1 MTVRG
6 PPGPPGP
13 PGRGWLDTS
22 FAPGGS
28 CGCNETLLR
37 LYVQVRVRM
46 MMMMMVV
53 MMVMMVTIIM
63 FRTSILN

>member
-37 LYVQVRVRM
+37 LYVQVRVVM
-46 MMMMMVV
+46 KMIMV
-53 MMVMMVTIIM
+53 VTIIM

>member
-37 LYVQVRVRM
+37 LYVQVTLMMMVMIM
-46 MMMMMVV
+46 MMMIIM
-53 MMVMMVTIIM
+53 IIM

>member
-37 LYVQVRVRM
+37 LYVQVRVV
-46 MMMMMVV
+46 MMMMVMM

>member
-37 LYVQVRVRM
+37 LYVQVRVV
-46 MMMMMVV
+46 MMMMVMV

-63 FRTSILN
+63 FRTSTLN

>member
-37 LYVQVRVRM
+37 LYVQVRVV
-46 MMMMMVV
+46 MMMMV
-53 MMVMMVTIIM
+53 MVMMVTIIM

>member
-37 LYVQVRVRM
+37 LYVQVRVV
-46 MMMMMVV
+46 MMMMVMV